1 MSGPLSDAEAA
12 RRMQELQK
20 VISDES
26 QCRCD
31 EITKAS
37 YEGRDATKK
46 KLLARFTQNVDAV
59 HERRVNDAEIKTRTF
74 KSNYILES
82 RTECQNDRHA
92 KTGEITNAVQERIQ
106 QQFKKDKAGYKK
118 FLKDVILEGLIRL
131 LEQAVYIRCRQ
142 EDISIIKDLI
152 PEIKEEFANFMV
164 NNMTVHK
171 LTKEQAVVNLEVVEN
186 NTLKTHEST
195 LGGVWLISHYGQ
207 IVLKN
212 TVESRLKLVFDNSIP
227 DIKQKLFPSMKLL
240 EAKD

>member
-1 MSGPLSDAEAA
+1 MSGPLSDAEANA
-12 RRMQELQK
+12 RIQQLQK
-20 VISDES
+20 IIHDEAN
-26 QCRCD
+26 CKED
-31 EITKAS
+31 EIKKAS
-37 YEGRDATKK
+37 FDARDAAKK
-46 KLLARFTQNVDAV
+46 RLLARFTQNVDAV
-59 HERRVNDAEIKTRTF
+59 HERRVNDEEIKTRTA

-82 RTECQNDRHA
+82 RTDCQNDRHA
-92 KTGEITNAVQERIQ
+92 KTREITAAVESRIK
-106 QQFKKDKAGYKK
+106 QQFQNNKAAYKK